1 MLLGNNL
8 EILTSYFPFILQTS
22 ARYLMVIPPCLCTIL
37 FLPSETRSSCYAEC
51 KICNFIIMKS
61 LKKLRLLCWTCT
73 QCWTIGCSSPNTL
86 LVPVGQRN
94 EEQRNW
100 GRGYILDAVDFVW
113 HKVAGWWTSWW
124 PRSAILARCTIWERR
139 ARWLKAWVRL
149 QSSGAD
155 MSWKQSRTV
164 AGRQICIEIPAIDAT
179 RSLKCFFF

>member
-51 KICNFIIMKS
+51 KICKFIIMKS

-100 GRGYILDAVDFVW
+100 GRGYILDAVDFVCDTKSQVDEHHDDQDRPYW
-113 HKVAGWWTSWW
+113 QGVPYESEEPDGSKPGSDCKVQAPIWAGS
-124 PRSAILARCTIWERR
+124 R
-139 ARWLKAWVRL
+139 AEQWQVGKFL
-149 QSSGAD
+149 
-155 MSWKQSRTV
+155 
-164 AGRQICIEIPAIDAT
+164 
-179 RSLKCFFF
+179 